1 MLYVEERTSMSKN
14 YLESYLEK
22 DDLAMYIYQ
31 REIGDVILLRRLASM
46 TDEELGKWFTDQ
58 ERPKDELI
66 DVIAYVGEK
75 RLALALSYASEEDL
89 ADILNNVSLDLLI
102 DYDEIDNGSFD
113 YMPQEFEEL
122 NYFGIAMR
130 LKKLYSRQEY
140 DTVATT
146 IVVLYRRGILLELLE
161 EELLTYED
169 VAKLVV
175 GFYTDILDD

>member
-1 MLYVEERTSMSKN
+1 MSKN

-31 REIGDVILLRRLASM
+31 KEIGDVMLIKKLASM
-46 TDEELGKWFTDQ
+46 ADEELGKWFADKQRSNDDLTEAVTFVSQ
-58 ERPKDELI
+58 
-66 DVIAYVGEK
+66 K
-75 RLALALSYASEEDL
+75 RLASALSFTNEEQL
-89 ADILNNVSLDLLI
+89 ADILNNAALDLLI
-102 DYDEIDNGSFD
+102 DYDEVDNGSFD

-122 NYFGIAMR
+122 NYFVLAMR

-140 DTVATT
+140 DIVATT

-169 VAKLVV
+169 VAKIVV
-175 GFYTDILDD
+175 GFYTDTNIFGD

>member
-1 MLYVEERTSMSKN
+1 MSKN

-102 DYDEIDNGSFD
+102 DYDEIDNGSFGL
-113 YMPQEFEEL
+113 YATRVRRVKLLWYCNE
-122 NYFGIAMR
+122 I
-130 LKKLYSRQEY
+130 KK
-140 DTVATT
+140 
-146 IVVLYRRGILLELLE
+146 IV
-161 EELLTYED
+161 
-169 VAKLVV
+169 
-175 GFYTDILDD
+175 F

>member
-1 MLYVEERTSMSKN
+1 MSKN

-31 REIGDVILLRRLASM
+31 KEIGDVMLLKKLASM
-46 TDEELGKWFTDQ
+46 TDEELVKWFADQ
-58 ERPKDELI
+58 ERSKDDLTEA
-66 DVIAYVGEK
+66 VTFVSEK
-75 RLALALSYASEEDL
+75 RLASALSFANEEQL
-89 ADILNNVSLDLLI
+89 ADIINNASLDLLI
-102 DYDEIDNGSFD
+102 DYDEVDNGSFD
-113 YMPQEFEEL
+113 YMSQEFEEL
-122 NYFGIAMR
+122 NYFVLAMR

-140 DTVATT
+140 DIVATT

-175 GFYTDILDD
+175 GFYTDTNIFGD